1 MSWNKI
7 EFEETQ
13 KLGGNL
19 GENMAQWSWTMDEFS
34 NWYSILVQTLHPPLL
49 YYCCDKL
56 VWPVYPSLYLGI
68 YAVTWGWA
76 FLSGGGGH
84 NMY

>member
-34 NWYSILVQTLHPPLL
+34 NWYSILAGSNPASSIIVLL
-49 YYCCDKL
+49 L
-56 VWPVYPSLYLGI
+56 W
-68 YAVTWGWA
+68 
-76 FLSGGGGH
+76 
-84 NMY
+84 

>member
-7 EFEETQ
+7 EFEEMQ

-19 GENMAQWSWTMDEFS
+19 RENMAQWSWTMDEFS

-49 YYCCDKL
+49 L
-56 VWPVYPSLYLGI
+56 W
-68 YAVTWGWA
+68 
-76 FLSGGGGH
+76 
-84 NMY
+84 